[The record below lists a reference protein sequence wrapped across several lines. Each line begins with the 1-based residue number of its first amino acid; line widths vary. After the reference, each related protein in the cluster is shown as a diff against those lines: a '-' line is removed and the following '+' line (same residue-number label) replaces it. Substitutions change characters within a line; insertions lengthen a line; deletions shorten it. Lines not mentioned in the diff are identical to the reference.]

1 MIRRR
6 LSATAGLVALAALL
20 FVTACVELKHTG
32 PTSPTEMLQAFAG
45 SWGSSAAVGGA
56 GIDPGTCGNFEWQI
70 TERTSTSAAGTFKAT
85 CAGGINLIGTAQ
97 GTLNGTTVNWSAAG
111 NAGPSGVTCPFS
123 ITGTAAPEGVDG
135 IRVNYSGSTCLG
147 PISGS
152 ELLKKR

>member
-1 MIRRR
+1 
-6 LSATAGLVALAALL
+6 V
-20 FVTACVELKHTG
+20 
-32 PTSPTEMLQAFAG
+32 P
-45 SWGSSAAVGGA
+45 
-56 GIDPGTCGNFEWQI
+56 
-70 TERTSTSAAGTFKAT
+70 
-85 CAGGINLIGTAQ
+85 
-97 GTLNGTTVNWSAAG
+97 VNWSAAG

>member
-85 CAGGINLIGTAQ
+85 CAGELERGGQCRAVRRHVPVQ
-97 GTLNGTTVNWSAAG
+97 HHRHG
-111 NAGPSGVTCPFS
+111 GP
-123 ITGTAAPEGVDG
+123 
-135 IRVNYSGSTCLG
+135 
-147 PISGS
+147 
-152 ELLKKR
+152 